1 MGKISEGCQCIK
13 PCSGSTPSPPSK
25 RNAEQF
31 SVSKKRRRISL
42 DSPHSGPRAPAVW
55 GHLDLDQYIE
65 TTGHR
70 TRHGPVERTLETE
83 NPVQDRMATVQTPS
97 GRKFGGSDSYSENV
111 HTESG
116 DATLATRLSA
126 IVTKPPP
133 IRTVSGKGMAPPTA
147 VFRHSMRAMGNP
159 ISFISSRVSCF
170 IHIEVCRSHL
180 CAQPPAVPGK
190 RFILFDDDDDD
201 DDDDI

>member
-1 MGKISEGCQCIK
+1 MGKIPEGCRCTK
-13 PCSGSTPSPPSK
+13 PCSVSTPSPPSK

-42 DSPHSGPRAPAVW
+42 DSPHSGPHAPVVW
-55 GHLDLDQYIE
+55 GNLDLDQYIE
-65 TTGHR
+65 TTRHQ
-70 TRHGPVERTLETE
+70 TPHGPVERIIETE
-83 NPVQDRMATVQTPS
+83 NPVQDRRATVQTPS
-97 GRKFGGSDSYSENV
+97 GDGGGSYPENV
-111 HTESG
+111 HAEAG

-133 IRTVSGKGMAPPTA
+133 IRTVGGKGMAPPTT

-159 ISFISSRVSCF
+159 ISFISSR
-170 IHIEVCRSHL
+170 
-180 CAQPPAVPGK
+180 PPAVPGK

-201 DDDDI
+201 DDDI